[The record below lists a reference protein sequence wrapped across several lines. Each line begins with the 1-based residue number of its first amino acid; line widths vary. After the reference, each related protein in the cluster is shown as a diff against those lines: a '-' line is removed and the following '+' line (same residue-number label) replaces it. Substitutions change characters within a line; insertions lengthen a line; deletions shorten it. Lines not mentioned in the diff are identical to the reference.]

1 MKSLSGITHNIPS
14 QSIHYEEPDIIL
26 AHGDSFRLLENIIPS
41 SVNMIFADPPYFLS
55 GGGTTNSGGKRVSVN
70 KGNWDTKLSVL
81 KKLEFNRQ

>member
-26 AHGDSFRLLENIIPS
+26 AHGDSFRLLENIIPG

-55 GGGTTNSGGKRVSVN
+55 GGGTTNSGGKKSEC
-70 KGNWDTKLSVL
+70 KQGKLGYKIICS
-81 KKLEFNRQ
+81 